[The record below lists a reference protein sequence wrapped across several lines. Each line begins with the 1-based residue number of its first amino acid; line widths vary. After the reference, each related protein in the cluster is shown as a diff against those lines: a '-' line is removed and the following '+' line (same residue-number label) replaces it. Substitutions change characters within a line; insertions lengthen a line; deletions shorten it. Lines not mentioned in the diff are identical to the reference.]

1 VAARGPAPVQAPALS
16 VGRDGV
22 AAPGVAPGVWDDAE
36 RVALVALLRVRPG
49 GVSWPQIVADVADAG
64 SARAVWARLVPATL
78 FDQDLDTDHALLQ
91 AEEDVARWR
100 GADFTFLTFRDPHYP
115 GRLREV
121 HQMPPVLFARGRL
134 VPGDLGVCVVGS
146 RNASAHGLAFARRTA
161 SALVDQGLTVVSGL
175 AAGIDTAAHQA
186 ALEHGGRT
194 VAVIGTG
201 IERAYPAENVP
212 LQEQIADAGL
222 VVSQFW
228 PDAAP
233 TKQSFPL
240 RNAVMSAYGLATV
253 VVEAGETS
261 GARIQARL
269 AVEHG
274 RPVIL
279 TQTVAAATTWGQALV
294 GRPGVHVAD
303 TPAQVIDIVQHV
315 MDLDAR
321 VDRLLAAG
329 AAEGAGGGVGA
340 HDSYDPIAC
349 PLTRG
354 ACPP

>member
-1 VAARGPAPVQAPALS
+1 VAARGPAQVQAPALS
-16 VGRDGV
+16 VSGDNVAVPDAAMGR
-22 AAPGVAPGVWDDAE
+22 WDDAE
-36 RVALVALLRVRPG
+36 RAALVALLRVRPG
-49 GVSWPQIVADVADAG
+49 GVSWPQIVADVADVG

-78 FDQDLDTDHALLQ
+78 FDQDLDSDHPLLQ
-91 AEEDVARWR
+91 AAADVARWR
-100 GADFTFLTFRDPHYP
+100 GADFTFLTFADPQYP

-121 HQMPPVLFARGRL
+121 HQMPPVLFTRGLL
-134 VPGDLGVCVVGS
+134 VPDDRGVCVVGS
-146 RNASAHGLAFARRTA
+146 RNASPEGLTFARQTA
-161 SALVDQGLTVVSGL
+161 SALVEGDLTVVSGL

-186 ALEHGGRT
+186 TLERGGRP

-201 IERAYPAENVP
+201 IERAYPADNAP
-212 LQEQIADAGL
+212 LQEKVADAGL

-233 TKQSFPL
+233 TKQSFPM
-240 RNAVMSAYGLATV
+240 RNALMSAHGLATV
-253 VVEAGETS
+253 VVEAGEAS

-279 TQTVAAATTWGQALV
+279 TQTVAAARSWGRALV

-303 TPAQVIDIVQHV
+303 TPARVVDIVQHV

-321 VDRLLAAG
+321 VDRLLAL
-329 AAEGAGGGVGA
+329 AEG
-340 HDSYDPIAC
+340 
-349 PLTRG
+349 
-354 ACPP
+354 

>member
-1 VAARGPAPVQAPALS
+1 VAAE
-16 VGRDGV
+16 V
-22 AAPGVAPGVWDDAE
+22 AGAWDDAE
-36 RVALVALLRVRPG
+36 RAALVALLRVRPG
-49 GVSWPQIVADVADAG
+49 GVTWPQMVADVADAG
-64 SARAVWARLVPATL
+64 SARAVWGRLVPATL
-78 FDQDLDTDHALLQ
+78 FEQDLDTDHALLQ
-91 AEEDVARWR
+91 AGEDVARWR
-100 GADFTFLTFRDPHYP
+100 GADFTFLTFRDAQYP
-115 GRLREV
+115 ARLREV
-121 HQMPPVLFARGRL
+121 HQMPPVLFARGQLLPADR
-134 VPGDLGVCVVGS
+134 GVCVVGS
-146 RNASAHGLAFARRTA
+146 RNASSEGLSFAGATA

-175 AAGIDTAAHQA
+175 AAGVDTAAHQA
-186 ALEHGGRT
+186 ALESGGRT

-201 IERAYPAENVP
+201 IERAYPAENAG
-212 LQEQIADAGL
+212 LQGRIAADGL

-233 TKQSFPL
+233 TKQSFPM

-279 TQTVAAATTWGQALV
+279 TRAVAAATTWGQALI

-303 TPAQVIDIVQHV
+303 APARVIDIVHHV

-321 VDRLLAAG
+321 VDRLLAL
-329 AAEGAGGGVGA
+329 AEG
-340 HDSYDPIAC
+340 
-349 PLTRG
+349 
-354 ACPP
+354 